1 MIFLVMVVGIV
12 LCFFEFVDYLLT
24 QKWTKGLSF
33 IQDSIMSHKMAFAAE
48 ESRLQNG
55 KSIKMK

>member
-1 MIFLVMVVGIV
+1 M
-12 LCFFEFVDYLLT
+12 FFEFVDYLLT

-55 KSIKMK
+55 KPIKIK